1 MNIRKLKTGALTLI
15 LLVAAT
21 TTWAQGSKASPAA
34 TASGT
39 VNGANITIK
48 YSSPAVKGRKIF
60 GGLVPYDQVWR
71 AGANEATVFT
81 TDKKIMI
88 GKTPLAAGSYSI
100 YAIPGEK
107 TWKIIFNAET
117 GQWGTTHGGE
127 STRVAA
133 KDVVSIVVKPVA
145 TTPAEERLKYV
156 ISPKGFALVWD
167 TVSVPVPVK

>member
-1 MNIRKLKTGALTLI
+1 MNIQKLKTGAFTLI
-15 LLVAAT
+15 LLLAAT

-39 VNGANITIK
+39 INGANITIK

-81 TDKKIMI
+81 TDKKILI
-88 GKTPLAAGSYSI
+88 GKTPLDAGSYSI

-117 GQWGTTHGGE
+117 GQWGTGSGG
-127 STRVAA
+127 STRVPA
-133 KDVVSIVVKPVA
+133 KDVLSIVVKPIL

-167 TVSVPVPVK
+167 TLSVPVPVK